1 MDGKLLPCVLVENKI
16 DLVDEEILKDDSE
29 ISKFAREN
37 KYDNF
42 FRTSAKTGIGI
53 DECMDFLIKTILERA
68 ENYSKEGQDVFEKKR
83 PSIVLDCSKG
93 KNKKAENTTFCCN

>member
-16 DLVDEEILKDDSE
+16 DLVDEEILRDDSE
-29 ISKFAREN
+29 ISKFAQEN

-68 ENYSKEGQDVFEKKR
+68 EKFAQQGNEIFKKERK
-83 PSIVLDCSKG
+83 SIVLGSN
-93 KNKKAENTTFCCN
+93 KNKKAEAAGFCCN

>member
-1 MDGKLLPCVLVENKI
+1 MDGKLLPCVIVENKI

-29 ISKFAREN
+29 IAKFAQEH

-68 ENYSKEGQDVFEKKR
+68 ENYSKEGHDIFNKDRK
-83 PSIVLDCSKG
+83 SIVLDSTKN
-93 KNKKAENTTFCCN
+93 KNKKAESASLCC